1 LNEFLFFL
9 KFTPLSLFSYENFFN
24 PSSRVLFC
32 GNEFDIIAAQLM
44 MGSNAI
50 IKEGGLNG

>member
-1 LNEFLFFL
+1 L

-32 GNEFDIIAAQLM
+32 GNEFDIIAGQLM